1 MSDEQNSNLAYWQS
15 EDTDPELTEKLRDKL
30 REVLDP
36 EIGLDIVALGLV
48 RDVVIHPENA
58 DIRMILTTIYCP
70 YGPAMLEKAREKAE
84 EALERPV
91 KLELGMENWDY
102 SMMEDSAAA
111 DWGWF

>member
-1 MSDEQNSNLAYWQS
+1 MSDEQTSNLAHWQS
-15 EDTDPELTEKLRDKL
+15 EDTDPELTDKLREKL

-36 EIGLDIVALGLV
+36 EIGLDIVALGLI
-48 RDVVIHPENA
+48 REVVIHPENA
-58 DIRMILTTIYCP
+58 DMRMILTTIYCP
-70 YGPAMLEKAREKAE
+70 YGPAMLEKARQKAE